1 MVLSLARQAVIIKS
15 GNNTSVITGN
25 YELSYA
31 LGLLVNQTGILF
43 PGDYTNLQDLQ
54 EKVLKAVEG
63 KKIEDEKLEHLLR
76 MVRLYKPLDE
86 FDEQMSELINM
97 GLGEKYPWDI
107 HQT

>member
-1 MVLSLARQAVIIKS
+1 MVPSLARQAVIIKS

-31 LGLLVNQTGILF
+31 LGLIVNQTGILF
-43 PGDYTNLQDLQ
+43 PGDYSNLQDLQ
-54 EKVLKAVEG
+54 NKVLAAVEG

-76 MVRLYKPLDE
+76 MVRLYNPTDE

-97 GLGEKYPWDI
+97 GLGEKYLWDI
-107 HQT
+107 HRV